1 MFELLSNEIFH
12 FYSLLVL
19 CLVMMYI
26 PYIGKYVRLISTMI
40 HEGGHVL
47 MGLLMGE
54 KTLKVNLFNDASGE
68 AAISISNKF
77 KKLMIALAGYPST
90 ALAAFLSFWLISK
103 GYNYYYVIGLSVLT
117 LVFLV
122 FYIRNAFGICWSI
135 SFIIL
140 NAVLVYYQQIQ
151 AIELLAHIYASI
163 IFLESIFSCFILTY
177 VSFKSP
183 KTLSDAGSIASVIYV
198 PKQLIALLLT
208 TLNIYIAYLS
218 VIYFFPR
225 ILLN

>member
-1 MFELLSNEIFH
+1 MSELLSNEIFR
-12 FYSLLVL
+12 FYSILAICLVL
-19 CLVMMYI
+19 IYI

-77 KKLMIALAGYPST
+77 KKVMIALAGYPST
-90 ALAAFLSFWLISK
+90 ALAALLSFWLISN

-117 LVFLV
+117 LVFLI
-122 FYIRNAFGICWSI
+122 FYIRNAFGIFWSI

-163 IFLESIFSCFILTY
+163 IFLESIFSCFILVY

-183 KTLSDAGSIASVIYV
+183 KTLSDAGNIASVIYL
-198 PKQLIALLLT
+198 PKQLIALLFT
-208 TLNIYIAYLS
+208 TLNIYIAYLN
-218 VIYFFPR
+218 VTYFFPR
-225 ILLN
+225 IY